1 MIVSDHLPLKRI
13 WPSVSRKLMYLLFFD
28 LSISLLYTFG
38 GMKFLAIS
46 AFPLAPLVGA
56 VSIFLAFRTQ
66 SAYSRWWEARILW
79 GGLVNYSR
87 TLTRQAITLID
98 GTPETLSSPTDPRN
112 QIVRL
117 QIAFVRAFRC
127 HLRRQNPFPELEN
140 LLDEDRVSRLRH
152 HNNVPSALLL
162 EAGSVLK
169 QAKEDGRIDT
179 FRWVTLDNSL
189 TKLTN
194 IFGSCERIKNTPLP
208 RQYDYLPRIFVSAI
222 CLLLPFSLVEG
233 LELLTPIASTL
244 ISFILL
250 ALDTVG
256 REIESPFEN
265 TVHDTPMTSLSR
277 SIEINLRQQ
286 LGERRP
292 SLREVHP
299 VEGFIY

>member
-13 WPSVSRKLMYLLFFD
+13 WPAVSRKLFYLLLFD

-56 VSIFLAFRTQ
+56 LSIFLAFRTQ
-66 SAYSRWWEARILW
+66 SAYGRWWEARILW

-87 TLTRQAITLID
+87 TITRQALTLID
-98 GTPETLSSPTDPRN
+98 GTAEGLGSPADPRH

-127 HLRRQNPFPELEN
+127 HLRRQNPFPELESI
-140 LLDEDRVSRLRH
+140 LDEDCIRRLRQH
-152 HNNVPSALLL
+152 SNVPTGILL
-162 EAGSVLK
+162 ESGNVVRKA
-169 QAKEDGRIDT
+169 QEDGRLDSY
-179 FRWVTLDNSL
+179 RWVAIDNSI
-189 TKLTN
+189 TELTN

-222 CLLLPFSLVEG
+222 CILLPFSLVEG
-233 LELLTPIASTL
+233 LELLTPVASTL

-286 LGERRP
+286 LGDRR